1 MIQKLILLLAVLL
14 FSSSLF
20 GQLYEVDF
28 NKKTRNSTYIV
39 EGEVIKSE
47 SYYGSDNEIYTANE
61 ILVYKTFKGN
71 DVPERLTVITLGG
84 TVENEMTTWTH
95 LLELSL
101 GEAGVF
107 FLEPSKRPKPHQLD
121 FPQNL
126 FNVYASSQGFLKY
139 IFDDGRISAFA
150 PFEYYPDV
158 AVDLYEA
165 FRQEAGIP
173 TIYLTP
179 EWEGE
184 EKCITYLFEIS
195 QPNPQSFLEL
205 EALVSVK
212 STQGQFYLHKSSIIA
227 EYNSDVLGES
237 IIQNGALET
246 EDSGISISPYY
257 TVNALDLTTN
267 QVKIEVVTNATDESS
282 MYLIG
287 DNYSSLIKL
296 KLTLQELA
304 DPGILLD
311 ETQMTY
317 NSEYFNPD
325 TERPERFE
333 CIRIEGDFEVKVA
346 CSPPVITSFTTS
358 YLPPDTIRAGT
369 QDTLTIRGMCFDT
382 IKGTSEVEFTDA
394 NTGPMPVNWVAPLD
408 GDYVIWSDTLIKV
421 LVPSLTKT
429 GVPNSAGTGRFR
441 VNRGASGTATSASDL
456 YIPFAAFNHATGAFS
471 NPANK
476 SLKVYV
482 PDRNGLGGQSIYYA
496 SNFKADTNAVK
507 AFERGLENW
516 RCATFINY
524 RVQDSTAVPNILHA
538 GRIEYDSLPVGAI
551 TTLASTGNPTFFCP
565 DSTGFIPGSE
575 RRRFTI
581 KFNSILNWHTDTLMP
596 IPLPANTYDLESRAV
611 HELGHAHLLNH
622 SNNTNDLM
630 YYTDVIPPLEY
641 RRDIKPNDESGG
653 NYIVQ
658 ISTNPPASCPTAM
671 TPLTPANC
679 GGTTSVIDFGNS
691 RTIAVTIYPNPTN
704 NEFHVLID
712 DQNLNSV
719 FDFEMHLFDVVGQK
733 VLSKS
738 INDNDTV
745 IDVSILSSGIYL
757 LTLSH
762 QRKII
767 HSYKIIKN

>member
-1 MIQKLILLLAVLL
+1 MTQKSILLLTVLL

-28 NKKTRNSTYIV
+28 NKKTRNSTFIV

-84 TVENEMTTWTH
+84 TIGNEITTWTH

-121 FPQNL
+121 FSQNF

-139 IFDDGRISAFA
+139 IFDDGKISASA
-150 PFEYYPDV
+150 PFEYYANITD
-158 AVDLYEA
+158 DLYET
-165 FRQEAGIP
+165 FRQKVGIP
-173 TIYLTP
+173 TIYLVP
-179 EWEGE
+179 EWEDE
-184 EKCITYLFEIS
+184 EKCITYLFEVS

-227 EYNSDVLGES
+227 EYNSDVLGGS
-237 IIQNGALET
+237 IIQNEVLEA
-246 EDSGISISPYY
+246 EYIGISASTNY
-257 TVNALDLTTN
+257 TVFATDLTAN
-267 QVKIEVVTNATDESS
+267 QVKIEVVSNTSDAFS
-282 MYLIG
+282 MFLIG
-287 DNYSSLIKL
+287 DSYTSLVKL

-304 DPGILLD
+304 DPGFLLD
-311 ETQMTY
+311 ETQMIH

-333 CIRIEGDFEVKVA
+333 CIRVEGDFEVKIA

-358 YLPPDTIRAGT
+358 YLPPDTVRAGT

-394 NTGPMPVNWVAPLD
+394 NTGPIPVNWVAPLD
-408 GDYVIWSDTLIKV
+408 GDYVLWSDTLIKV
-421 LVPSLTKT
+421 LVPSVTKT

-441 VNRGASGTATSASDL
+441 INRGASGIVTSTTDL
-456 YIPFAAFNHATGAFS
+456 YIPFAATNHGTGTFN

-476 SLKVYV
+476 SLKIYV
-482 PDRNGLGGQSIYYA
+482 PNRNGLGGQSLYYA
-496 SNFKADTNAVK
+496 SNFKADTSAVN
-507 AFERGLENW
+507 AFERGLEKW
-516 RCATFINY
+516 RCTTFINY
-524 RVQDSTAVPNILHA
+524 RVQDSTAVPDIFHA

-551 TTLASTGNPTFFCP
+551 TTLASTGNMTFFCP

-581 KFNSILNWHTDTLMP
+581 KFNSNLNWHTDTLMP
-596 IPLPANTYDLESRAV
+596 TPLPANTYDLESRAV

-622 SNNTNDLM
+622 SNNSNDLM
-630 YYTDVIPPLEY
+630 YYTDVTPPSEY
-641 RRDIKPNDESGG
+641 RRVIEPNDKSGG

-658 ISTNPPASCPTAM
+658 ISINPPASCPTAM
-671 TPLTPANC
+671 TPLTTANC
-679 GGTTSVIDFGNS
+679 GGTSNVVDLGNNNS
-691 RTIAVTIYPNPTN
+691 ITVTLFPNPTN
-704 NEFHVLID
+704 HELHVLID

-719 FDFEMHLFDVVGQK
+719 IEFEAEIYNVVGHR
-733 VLSKS
+733 VLLND
-738 INDNDTV
+738 INESDTA
-745 IDVSILSSGIYL
+745 IDVSALPPGVYILRLNHVGKL
-757 LTLSH
+757 VRTF
-762 QRKII
+762 
-767 HSYKIIKN
+767 KIIKP